1 MKKLILSFAIMLTLF
16 STAFANIPEAHN
28 QNAVA
33 SFRKEFKTASEVK
46 WSETTHYFR
55 ACFMLNNKI
64 QYAYYDVQGNLVG
77 LVQHV
82 LSTTLP
88 QDLQKQIKKEYAG
101 FWITELFQVNFDD
114 STNYYIELRNADE
127 TIVLTTDGFDQ
138 WHLYSQ
144 NKNCQENL

>member
-1 MKKLILSFAIMLTLF
+1 MKKLILSFAILLTVF

-33 SFRKEFKTASEVK
+33 SFRKDFKTASEVK

-82 LSTTLP
+82 LSTTMP

-101 FWITELFQVNFDD
+101 YWVTELFQVSFEDG
-114 STNYYIELRNADE
+114 TNYYIQLKNADE
-127 TIVLTTDGFDQ
+127 TIVLTSDGSDQ
-138 WHLYSQ
+138 WHVYSK

>member
-1 MKKLILSFAIMLTLF
+1 MKKFILSFAILLTVF

-64 QYAYYDVQGNLVG
+64 QYAYYDVQGNLVSV
-77 LVQHV
+77 VQHV
-82 LSTTLP
+82 LSTSLS

-101 FWITELFQVNFDD
+101 YWVTELFQANFDD
-114 STNYYIELRNADE
+114 GTNYYIQLKNADE

-138 WHLYSQ
+138 WHVYSR
-144 NKNCQENL
+144 NKNCQDNL